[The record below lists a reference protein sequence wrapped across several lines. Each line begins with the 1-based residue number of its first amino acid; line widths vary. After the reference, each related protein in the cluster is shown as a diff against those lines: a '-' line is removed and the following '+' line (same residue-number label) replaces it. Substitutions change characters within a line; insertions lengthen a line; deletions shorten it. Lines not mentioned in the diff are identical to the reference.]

1 MIQEFNNDH
10 TSAFITLLFLI
21 VLLAYVIYV
30 DNHKQPVLP
39 FTVKDAR
46 NSPAQRSV
54 FHRRSSSLNKLDVTM
69 V

>member
-10 TSAFITLLFLI
+10 ISATITLVFLV

-30 DNHKQPVLP
+30 DNNRHPILP
-39 FTVKDAR
+39 FTVKDAN
-46 NSPAQRSV
+46 NSPAQRSA
-54 FHRRSSSLNKLDVTM
+54 FYRKSSSMNKLDVMM